1 MTYSVQSFPYLHCTV
16 YYSPVP
22 VMIHTRPAGDA
33 AVFFFLFFLFFA
45 ASEQVNLI
53 QTSCEEP
60 DIRQVKRPTVQR
72 YLGIQGL
79 QQGGLLVLKVSGRI
93 AKNMY

>member
-1 MTYSVQSFPYLHCTV
+1 
-16 YYSPVP
+16 
-22 VMIHTRPAGDA
+22 MIRTRPAGDA